1 MDQLGKVAR
10 PAHGQL
16 NRGKKVSLSL
26 SAFVPDSL
34 VSRDRFSAV
43 PSRVSVLIS
52 ILGLSLVLTYEI
64 PPKFRGGVHL
74 LIYNRYT
81 PSDQSLV
88 YRVTQ
93 LRTDGVHC
101 LESTGPGPVNL

>member
-34 VSRDRFSAV
+34 VFGSPV
-43 PSRVSVLIS
+43 PR
-52 ILGLSLVLTYEI
+52 
-64 PPKFRGGVHL
+64 
-74 LIYNRYT
+74 
-81 PSDQSLV
+81 
-88 YRVTQ
+88 
-93 LRTDGVHC
+93 
-101 LESTGPGPVNL
+101 